1 MSWRDAKNPRC
12 PECGEEISATAS
24 YCMHCYADLPAG
36 DTETD
41 VSPSDD
47 IDTSGATVDRS
58 DVYGEDAGN
67 GLSTGDSPMGE
78 SGKKSGLFGA
88 LPSPHSLDGPAGH
101 VASMLWTDV
110 PESEGVS
117 RGSFT
122 APLWMRVPVAVI
134 CGLVA
139 FVVFLVLFT
148 VLLND
153 IALPGDGW
161 LFLAGLVGIMVWLV
175 RKPLPSDI
183 VGDACYG
190 IALMLLT
197 IPVAVL
203 FNRLVRMAAG
213 ADLSLETTG
222 FFAVLALFLVMV
234 PAVLF
239 LVMVPAVLFLVL
251 GYVGNRYAR
260 SKLDS
265 AAEQSVGS
273 SST

>member
-1 MSWRDAKNPRC
+1 MSWRDAANPRC

-24 YCMHCYADLPAG
+24 YCMHCYADLPTG
-36 DTETD
+36 DTGAD
-41 VSPSDD
+41 VSPADD
-47 IDTSGATVDRS
+47 IDTSEPTVDRS
-58 DVYGEDAGN
+58 DIYGEDSGN
-67 GLSTGDSPMGE
+67 GLSTGDSPTGE
-78 SGKKSGLFGA
+78 SGDESGLFGA
-88 LPSPHSLDGPAGH
+88 VPNPHSLDGLAGH

-117 RGSFT
+117 RDSVT
-122 APLWMRVPVAVI
+122 APLWMRVPVAII

-139 FVVFLVLFT
+139 FVVFVILFT

-153 IALPGDGW
+153 ISLPGDGW
-161 LFLAGLVGIMVWLV
+161 LLLVGFAGIMVWLV

-183 VGDACYG
+183 VGDTCYG

-203 FNRLVRMAAG
+203 LNRLVRMAAG
-213 ADLSLETTG
+213 ADLSLEMTG
-222 FFAVLALFLVMV
+222 VFAVLA
-234 PAVLF
+234 LF

-265 AAEQSVGS
+265 ATEQSVGS